1 MYGTPHMVS
10 STSQRSITEPTSR
23 EPYTVGLSAVEARR
37 RGLRLSVVLDDPTRK
52 ARLAYAIRSAR
63 DRRGLTPPQLADR
76 LHVGRGTV
84 NKWESGEQVPNL
96 LMLGPLCEALGVDA
110 NLFAVLP
117 PYIWSYYLFWLLPDV
132 NRGLRAN
139 LLHDAGPTPN
149 PVNRIVRGAVDTDAN
164 GTNRQRLVRRGAD
177 N

>member
-10 STSQRSITEPTSR
+10 STSQRSITESTSR
-23 EPYTVGLSAVEARR
+23 EPYTVTITAVEARR

-117 PYIWSYYLFWLLPDV
+117 PIPAWEGERYLEEMSLETDV
-132 NRGLRAN
+132 RLAAELEQSQRTPESQA
-139 LLHDAGPTPN
+139 DDPTDGPTDGSP
-149 PVNRIVRGAVDTDAN
+149 GS
-164 GTNRQRLVRRGAD
+164 RQLKRT
-177 N
+177 